1 MINLVGRIGEEVA
14 EISNWAKG
22 PGSVLRVV
30 VEIGDCTSQA
40 GIEMVW
46 LFN

>member
-30 VEIGDCTSQA
+30 VQA